1 MKRSSAFH
9 IIPHWFSD
17 GVLFCLGEGKAVG
30 SLLHL
35 QPLDQK
41 IGPIGGQ
48 NDHPP
53 MAGAWLMQYE
63 PTTNGPLILTV
74 LSWPWR
80 SSGNRP

>member
-9 IIPHWFSD
+9 IIPHWISD
-17 GVLFCLGEGKAVG
+17 VVLFCLGEGIAVR

-41 IGPIGGQ
+41 IGGQ
-48 NDHPP
+48 NDHPQ
-53 MAGAWLMQYE
+53 WLVQYE

-74 LSWPWR
+74 LSWPPWR
-80 SSGNRP
+80 